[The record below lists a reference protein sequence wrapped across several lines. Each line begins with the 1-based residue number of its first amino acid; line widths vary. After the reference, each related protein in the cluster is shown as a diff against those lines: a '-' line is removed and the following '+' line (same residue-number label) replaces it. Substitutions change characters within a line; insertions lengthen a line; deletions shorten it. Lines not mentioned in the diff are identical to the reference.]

1 MYKHMGLMEQGGV
14 DQRMTAPT
22 APHEGAVGEPAGAW
36 SARLRAGVHRG
47 VLLIGGA
54 AVIGICGGVLFDLH
68 GDVAALMLAASAIVA
83 TALLGMAYWLRERDS
98 ELQRL
103 VAVVESSGDAII
115 STDQRAHITSWSPSA
130 TRLLG
135 YTREEALGQ
144 SVLMFVPDEEREDFA
159 RNIAAILG
167 GTPVFGWETLR
178 RHKDGHLIEVEITV
192 TPLKDGRGRVTGSA
206 AIMRDVHARN
216 EAERAAAHALA
227 ESEERFRR
235 SFEHSGVG
243 MALVLPDGYAD
254 RLLEANEALATIT
267 GYTRSELQALGPL
280 RIIHPDDIPPLRLEF
295 RDLGSGRIPV
305 VRREVRLLKSD
316 GGTVW
321 VAMTVSLVH
330 DASGAPVHAVVQIQD
345 MSERKHFEGQLQY
358 LADHDTLTGLFNRRR
373 FEQELER
380 EVASARRYSTGG
392 AVLVLDL
399 DHFKIV
405 NDSLGH
411 AAGDELIT
419 IIGEMLRRRL
429 RNSDIVG
436 RMGGDEFAVILP
448 RADEA
453 EARRTGESL
462 LREVRADLRAAS
474 VSGAQHVTACIGVA
488 LFGSPRPELSAEE
501 LLAEADIAMYDA
513 KEAGRDRLAVYDAQ
527 ASRHERMRTNLAW
540 AQQIEAAL
548 ASDRFV
554 LYAQPILSV
563 NEASE
568 HRYELL
574 VRMLGDDGDV
584 IPPATFLQ
592 IAERHGLA
600 VRLDQWVVTRAVALM
615 ADQQRQGRD
624 ISFEVNLSATSVTD
638 PQMLDFIANRISASG
653 VDPGKLIFEI
663 TETAAIVNVGQAKV
677 FVQGLR
683 DIGCEFAIDDFGAG
697 FASFYYLKHLDFDYL
712 KIDGEFITG
721 LATSDTNQLV
731 VQSMADI
738 ARGLGQR
745 TIAEF
750 VDTPATVELL
760 NEYGVDYAQGYFTGR
775 PLPVE
780 DIDFALAA
788 RGARGVVERPSS
800 D

>member
-1 MYKHMGLMEQGGV
+1 M
-14 DQRMTAPT
+14 
-22 APHEGAVGEPAGAW
+22 
-36 SARLRAGVHRG
+36 
-47 VLLIGGA
+47 
-54 AVIGICGGVLFDLH
+54 
-68 GDVAALMLAASAIVA
+68 
-83 TALLGMAYWLRERDS
+83 
-98 ELQRL
+98 
-103 VAVVESSGDAII
+103 
-115 STDQRAHITSWSPSA
+115 
-130 TRLLG
+130 
-135 YTREEALGQ
+135 
-144 SVLMFVPDEEREDFA
+144 
-159 RNIAAILG
+159 
-167 GTPVFGWETLR
+167 
-178 RHKDGHLIEVEITV
+178 
-192 TPLKDGRGRVTGSA
+192 
-206 AIMRDVHARN
+206 
-216 EAERAAAHALA
+216 
-227 ESEERFRR
+227 
-235 SFEHSGVG
+235 
-243 MALVLPDGYAD
+243 
-254 RLLEANEALATIT
+254 
-267 GYTRSELQALGPL
+267 
-280 RIIHPDDIPPLRLEF
+280 
-295 RDLGSGRIPV
+295 
-305 VRREVRLLKSD
+305 
-316 GGTVW
+316 
-321 VAMTVSLVH
+321 
-330 DASGAPVHAVVQIQD
+330 HAVVQIQD

-358 LADHDTLTGLFNRRR
+358 LADHDTITGLFNRRR

-399 DHFKIV
+399 DHFKFV

-419 IIGEMLRRRL
+419 IIGDMLRGRL
-429 RNSDIVG
+429 RHSDIVG

-462 LREVRADLRAAS
+462 LREVRADMRAAS
-474 VSGAQHVTACIGVA
+474 VSGAQHVTASIGVA
-488 LFGSPRPELSAEE
+488 LFGSPRPEQSAEE

-540 AQQIEAAL
+540 AQEIESAL

-563 NEASE
+563 NETSE

-574 VRMLGDDGDV
+574 VRMLGEDGDV

-600 VRLDQWVVTRAVALM
+600 VRLDQWVVKRAVALL
-615 ADQQRQGRD
+615 AEQQRLGRD
-624 ISFEVNLSATSVTD
+624 ISFEVNLSAMSVTD

-663 TETAAIVNVGQAKV
+663 TETAAIVNVGQAKA
-677 FVQGLR
+677 FVEGLR

-697 FASFYYLKHLDFDYL
+697 FASFYYLKHLAFDYL

-721 LATSDTNQLV
+721 LATSDTNKLV
-731 VQSMADI
+731 VRSMADI
-738 ARGLGQR
+738 ARGMGQR

-775 PLPVE
+775 PLPIE

-788 RGARGVVERPSS
+788 RGARGVVEHPAA